1 MKPCNCNP
9 LPNLGRRAFFTR
21 TAAAAAAAS
30 VAATAGLSVQPAAAA
45 TTPTPDKHKFMA
57 EANRLATESV
67 EKGWGGPFGAVIVK
81 DGEIIGRGQNRVLL
95 TGCPVFHAEVTAII
109 DASGKL
115 NPKGLLGTDYG
126 AGTILEMIPREA
138 NSPDLVPMR
147 ARMLKG
153 CDIYINGAPCPM
165 CMSAIYWSRI
175 DRVFFGNSLKDTS
188 KIGFDDAFQY
198 EDFAKPWSQR
208 HIPIAENFERD
219 TTMKS
224 FKAWMDKE
232 DRHPY

>member
-1 MKPCNCNP
+1 
-9 LPNLGRRAFFTR
+9 
-21 TAAAAAAAS
+21 
-30 VAATAGLSVQPAAAA
+30 VAATAGLSARLAKAETLPA
-45 TTPTPDKHKFMA
+45 DKSKFMQ
-57 EANRLATESV
+57 EATKLAIESV
-67 EKGWGGPFGAVIVK
+67 EMGWGGPFGAVIVK

-95 TGCPVFHAEVTAII
+95 TGCPVYHAEVTAIM
-109 DASGKL
+109 DASAKL
-115 NPKGLLGTDYG
+115 NPKGMLGSDYG
-126 AGTILEMIPREA
+126 PGTILEMIPREA
-138 NSPDLVPMR
+138 GSPDSVPER

-153 CDIYINGAPCPM
+153 TEIYINGAPCPM

-188 KIGFDDAFQY
+188 AIGFDDAFQY
-198 EDFAKPWSQR
+198 EDFKKPWSER
-208 HIPIAENFERD
+208 RIAVTENFDRD